1 MTPGRNK
8 LHYFGAD
15 EEEYFHRVADRRTK
29 LLRPLAMFF
38 VRRNVRA
45 DTLTLASFLLLPLF
59 FFPLFGLGYYLA
71 AWAVLL
77 LHIGLDGLD
86 GPIARLGRYASDK
99 GALSDIL
106 NDISGMVVVALT
118 AIHFGFASPLLGG
131 LYIVTY
137 IYMITFI
144 IARNVLEMP
153 YRVVFKSKYWLYIF
167 LLVKV
172 HFHWDILNPFLLAL
186 SVYQT
191 VMTVLGFIRLRRHL
205 PGVLGRG
212 ARGAWPAADKVASR
226 ERRRQRRAKWRERR
240 QRLWE
245 SLKR

>member
-29 LLRPLAMFF
+29 MLRPLAMAF
-38 VRRNVRA
+38 VQLNVRS

-71 AWAVLL
+71 AWFILI
-77 LHIGLDGLD
+77 LHIALDGLD

-118 AIHFGFASPLLGG
+118 AIYFGFAGSLLGG
-131 LYIVTY
+131 LYMVTY
-137 IYMITFI
+137 IYMIIFI
-144 IARNVLEMP
+144 IARNVLEIP

-172 HFHWDILNPFLLAL
+172 HFHWDLLNPFLLLL
-186 SVYQT
+186 SGYQV
-191 VMTVLGFIRLRRHL
+191 VMTVLGFVHLRRRL

-212 ARGAWPAADKVASR
+212 ARGAWPATDKVASR
-226 ERRRQRRAKWRERR
+226 ERRRERRAQWRERR
-240 QRLWE
+240 KRLWE